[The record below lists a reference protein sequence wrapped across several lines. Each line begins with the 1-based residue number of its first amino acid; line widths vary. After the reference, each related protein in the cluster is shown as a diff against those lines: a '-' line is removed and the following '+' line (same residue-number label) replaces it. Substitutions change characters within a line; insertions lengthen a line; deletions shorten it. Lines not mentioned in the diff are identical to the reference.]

1 MVIYHQVYTAV
12 FLFVALEGFGF
23 FFGFLGFWEFFWG
36 VLRSQNFASTWLV
49 SLLASPICISDGDCS
64 LKLSKLDLFYFVG
77 TTLTVEQ
84 ASMVAQKVK
93 NLPAVRETGVRSLG
107 WEDPLEK
114 RLSINSSILVWKIPC
129 TEEPGGLQS
138 RGSQN
143 SWTRL
148 SDLTTTTTKH
158 LGNRKQVT
166 WPRAT
171 SVADAAEAE
180 TNAQGPQKTSQPSR
194 EGRGALAQGR
204 DVT

>member
-114 RLSINSSILVWKIPC
+114 KLSINSSILVWKIPC
-129 TEEPGGLQS
+129 TEEPGGLQ
-138 RGSQN
+138 
-143 SWTRL
+143 
-148 SDLTTTTTKH
+148 
-158 LGNRKQVT
+158 
-166 WPRAT
+166 
-171 SVADAAEAE
+171 
-180 TNAQGPQKTSQPSR
+180 
-194 EGRGALAQGR
+194 
-204 DVT
+204 